1 MDDELADTRTRL
13 AAAIQHARSLRAE
26 LRKQTARYRATMGE
40 IQIERERLRDLI
52 RTSNVLLN
60 NQDDEQA

>member
-1 MDDELADTRTRL
+1 MADTRTHL

-26 LRKQTARYRATMGE
+26 LRQQTARTRTTME
-40 IQIERERLRDLI
+40 KIEIERDRLRDLI

-60 NQDDEQA
+60 YRDGE

>member
-1 MDDELADTRTRL
+1 MDDELADTRTHL

-26 LRKQTARYRATMGE
+26 LRQQTARTRTTME
-40 IQIERERLRDLI
+40 KIEIERDRLRDLI

-60 NQDDEQA
+60 YRGDE